1 MAFAIVA
8 TAKTSTKE
16 SPSARIGANNVDY
29 SRAQFSVYAFFYEV
43 KIEINQLKLFFKEKL
58 SNVVRIYISY
68 IF

>member
-43 KIEINQLKLFFKEKL
+43 KIENQL
-58 SNVVRIYISY
+58 I

>member
-1 MAFAIVA
+1 MGFAIVV
-8 TAKTSTKE
+8 TEKTSTKE

-43 KIEINQLKLFFKEKL
+43 KIENQFNYFLKKKL